1 MTTHCIQAASDSKKR
16 PIFGL
21 KIPITIF
28 LRVQLFKIRKKRE
41 KTRTVMKTLSAEYLN

>member
-1 MTTHCIQAASDSKKR
+1 MTTHCIQAASDS
-16 PIFGL
+16 IFGL

-28 LRVQLFKIRKKRE
+28 LCVQLFKIRKKRE